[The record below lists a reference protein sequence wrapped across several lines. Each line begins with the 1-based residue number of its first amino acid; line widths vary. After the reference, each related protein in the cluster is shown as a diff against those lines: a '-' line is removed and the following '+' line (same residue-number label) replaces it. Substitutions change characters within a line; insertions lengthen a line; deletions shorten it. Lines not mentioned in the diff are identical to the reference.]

1 MEYLTPRSSAILPS
15 ITNDSLMVLA
25 KEMGMK
31 VTRRRIRIEELAEMT
46 EAAACGTACVIS
58 PITKVLDPDNDITY
72 SFGDKPGP
80 VLTKLYHALQDIQYG
95 RVEDTHDW
103 CTVVEDKG

>member
-1 MEYLTPRSSAILPS
+1 MT
-15 ITNDSLMVLA
+15 LA

-31 VTRRRIRIEELAEMT
+31 VTRRRIRVEELADMQ

-58 PITKVLDPDNDITY
+58 PITKVLDPDNGVTY
-72 SFGDKPGP
+72 AFGDKPGP

-95 RVEDTHDW
+95 RVEDRHNW
-103 CTVVEDKG
+103 CFVVE

>member
-1 MEYLTPRSSAILPS
+1 MT
-15 ITNDSLMVLA
+15 LA

-31 VTRRRIRIEELAEMT
+31 VTRRRIRVEELADIQ

-58 PITKVLDPDNDITY
+58 PLTKVVDPDKDVTY

-95 RVEDTHDW
+95 RMEDKYGW
-103 CTVVEDKG
+103 CTVVEGLS